1 MLFHLALAAGVVPL
15 VWRATTIVG
24 VVKGFSHTWS
34 PAYLRQGLEYWAA
47 GLAPGAAFAALLLVA
62 LALVARRRLEPPDHS
77 EQEKIPEHEWMA
89 AVLLVAVPL
98 AGVIGGLL
106 VTHIFNDRY
115 ALIGLAGFCL
125 LAPMVAAELLG
136 TRGIAGGVMLA
147 VLAWGMAIRSMDHP
161 SEGNPFA
168 GEPVLRE
175 ALEQG
180 PVVIPDGLLFMQMWH
195 YAPERLKSRLI
206 YVADDQAAL
215 KYMGFEA
222 FETGIRVLRAWAPVN
237 VMEWGDFTHNTR
249 EFVAYQTLLRPGWV
263 LERVVEEGATVEVRK
278 TTRYR
283 ELVKVRL
290 RD

>member
-1 MLFHLALAAGVVPL
+1 MLG
-15 VWRATTIVG
+15 
-24 VVKGFSHTWS
+24 
-34 PAYLRQGLEYWAA
+34 
-47 GLAPGAAFAALLLVA
+47 
-62 LALVARRRLEPPDHS
+62 
-77 EQEKIPEHEWMA
+77 
-89 AVLLVAVPL
+89 
-98 AGVIGGLL
+98 
-106 VTHIFNDRY
+106 
-115 ALIGLAGFCL
+115 
-125 LAPMVAAELLG
+125 
-136 TRGIAGGVMLA
+136 
-147 VLAWGMAIRSMDHP
+147 VLAWGMVVRSLDHP
-161 SEGNPFA
+161 DAGNPFD

-175 ALEQG
+175 ALERG
-180 PVVIPDGLLFMQMWH
+180 PVVIPDGQLYLQMWH